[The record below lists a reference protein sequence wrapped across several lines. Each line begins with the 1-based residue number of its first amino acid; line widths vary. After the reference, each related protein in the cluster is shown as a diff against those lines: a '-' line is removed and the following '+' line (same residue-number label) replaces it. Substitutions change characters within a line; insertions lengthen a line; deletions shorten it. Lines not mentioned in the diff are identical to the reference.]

1 MLWVSLV
8 CAVSRAS
15 INKQGKKEG
24 GEKCHLNVCK
34 QKVNGVASQTRAA
47 KSHLARN
54 KYV

>member
-24 GEKCHLNVCK
+24 GEKCHLNVCE
-34 QKVNGVASQTRAA
+34 QKVNGVASQAMATT
-47 KSHLARN
+47 SHFARD